1 MTALVILAIL
11 LVVLFSVVIGNKD
24 GKVQKKDNGPS
35 SPKLDNRAMMDIA
48 RKIGQNE
55 HGNYWQG
62 FKVRKPQDAK
72 AIETLCGRDMETLT
86 DANAFQIVSS
96 FSRWSK
102 NSGTPIA
109 NLKDDFIEQM
119 KSLIADGTTF
129 DMLISRMKYEKSKE
143 AKQFNISEDFTICS
157 FMYEWL
163 VEMKNE
169 QERDLVMER
178 FAKNLNI
185 PPDRMDS
192 FKEEIRRIEEEQN
205 LAPNISQLDREENKL
220 FALANEGVSHL
231 TEISP
236 LADDN
241 KTYRLNENGKFEAR
255 ILCSTIVI
263 DLHSHFKNEINLD
276 VQADR
281 YFLLLADSITGDYPD
296 EEIDFINSRIAF
308 YNDSIKSIK
317 DEPYS
322 KVTDSLLAKIF
333 NLLYLNPLSSSDN
346 EIEKGTISR
355 DVVSAFKIEM
365 EDVIKEMEVGR
376 LLITSERAHSVKLQ
390 FLSVLKSMIPE
401 SKREL
406 LNQDAAW
413 LFADQA
419 LEMIKSGD
427 IDDRIASILPQNV
440 VSQIKRLSSICKG
453 NDELSPEQIDNI
465 LNNAKDEYIKTFNK

>member
-1 MTALVILAIL
+1 
-11 LVVLFSVVIGNKD
+11 
-24 GKVQKKDNGPS
+24 
-35 SPKLDNRAMMDIA
+35 MMDIA
-48 RKIGQNE
+48 KKIGQNG

-72 AIETLCGRDMETLT
+72 AIEALCGRDMDALT
-86 DANAFQIVSS
+86 DADAFQIVSS

-109 NLKDDFIEQM
+109 NLKSDFIDQM
-119 KSLIADGTTF
+119 KSLIADGATF
-129 DMLISRMKYEKSKE
+129 DMLISRMKTEKSKE

-169 QERDLVMER
+169 QEKDLMTER

-185 PPDRMDS
+185 PQDRIDS
-192 FKEEIRRIEEEQN
+192 FKEEIRRIENEQN
-205 LAPNISQLDREENKL
+205 LAPDISQLDREENKL

-231 TEISP
+231 SEIST
-236 LADDN
+236 LADDD

-255 ILCSTIVI
+255 ILCSTLVI
-263 DLHSHFKNEINLD
+263 DLHSHFKNEIDLD

-296 EEIDFINSRIAF
+296 DEIGFINSRIAF
-308 YNDSIKSIK
+308 YNDSIKRLK
-317 DEPYS
+317 EDPYS
-322 KVTDSLLAKIF
+322 KATNSILAKIF

-346 EIEKGTISR
+346 EIEKGTISS
-355 DVVSAFKIEM
+355 DAMLALKIEM
-365 EDVIKEMEVGR
+365 EDVVKEMEIGR
-376 LLITSERAHSVKLQ
+376 LLITSEHAHSVKLQ

-401 SKREL
+401 SKKEL

-413 LFADQA
+413 LFADQSI
-419 LEMIKSGD
+419 EMIKSGD
-427 IDDRIASILPQNV
+427 IDDRIASILPHNV
-440 VSQIKRLSSICKG
+440 VLQIKRLSSIYKG
-453 NDELSPEQIDNI
+453 NDELSPEQIENI

>member
-1 MTALVILAIL
+1 
-11 LVVLFSVVIGNKD
+11 
-24 GKVQKKDNGPS
+24 
-35 SPKLDNRAMMDIA
+35 
-48 RKIGQNE
+48 
-55 HGNYWQG
+55 
-62 FKVRKPQDAK
+62 
-72 AIETLCGRDMETLT
+72 
-86 DANAFQIVSS
+86 
-96 FSRWSK
+96 
-102 NSGTPIA
+102 
-109 NLKDDFIEQM
+109 M